1 MHLDS
6 TILSDITGTRDKGV
20 GTGRCAAVKS
30 RFAAVTG
37 AAKGCRL
44 QATGFR
50 HRDSGGGEKRANSRQ
65 PKEVKARR
73 GIVDFDKLLDFL
85 YDYQCGV
92 WTYGVLIIP

>member
-44 QATGFR
+44 QASGIGIQEAGRREPTA
-50 HRDSGGGEKRANSRQ
+50 DSRK
-65 PKEVKARR
+65 K
-73 GIVDFDKLLDFL
+73 
-85 YDYQCGV
+85 
-92 WTYGVLIIP
+92 